1 MGIFGPYIYENK
13 KGKKFWLHMKKK
25 GKATLYFFSKDPRGA
40 LHSLPKGF
48 TVVENP
54 KTGLPFL
61 KRKAGGILGGLF
73 KKIPEKKISE
83 GETTETSQEETNK
96 EGE

>member
-1 MGIFGPYIYENK
+1 
-13 KGKKFWLHMKKK
+13 MKKK

-40 LHSLPKGF
+40 INALPKGF

-73 KKIPEKKISE
+73 KKVPEKKILE
-83 GETTETSQEETNK
+83 GESTETTQK